1 MNKFEKEILISY
13 PNKTILAGTDEAGR
27 GCLAGP
33 LVVSA
38 VILPLDYVNDE
49 IKDSKKITAKQ
60 RIKLADEIMSIA
72 ISYTIEII
80 SVAMVEELNPKQASI
95 FRMQQAIDN
104 LMVKS
109 DIILTDAEK
118 LGPSYNHQAI
128 IKGDSLSQSIV
139 AASILAKVTR
149 DNLMLKFDQD
159 YPQYDF
165 KNNKGY
171 GTKKNLLA
179 LQQFGITSLNRKTY
193 RPVRETMLK
202 NNVNY
207 K

>member
-1 MNKFEKEILISY
+1 MNKFEQEILMSY
-13 PNKTILAGTDEAGR
+13 PNTTIMAGTDEAGR

-38 VILPLDYVNDE
+38 VILPLNYVNDE
-49 IKDSKKITAKQ
+49 IKDSKKLTVKQ
-60 RIKLADEIMSIA
+60 RNKLTDEIMSIA

-80 SVAMVEELNPKQASI
+80 SVAMVETLNPKQASI
-95 FRMQQAIDN
+95 IGMQQAIDN
-104 LMVKS
+104 LMVKP

-118 LGPSYNHQAI
+118 LRPSYHYQAI
-128 IKGDSLSQSIV
+128 IKGDSLSQSIA

-171 GTKKNLLA
+171 GTKKHLLA
-179 LQQFGITSLNRKTY
+179 LQEFGITSLHRKTY
-193 RPVRETMLK
+193 RPVREAMLK